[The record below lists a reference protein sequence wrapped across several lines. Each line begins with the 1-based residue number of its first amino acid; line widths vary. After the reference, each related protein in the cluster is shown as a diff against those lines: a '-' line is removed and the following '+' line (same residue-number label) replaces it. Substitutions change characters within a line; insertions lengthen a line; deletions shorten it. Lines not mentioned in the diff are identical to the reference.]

1 MMVRTNGHATL
12 TTPPARSLAYQALSQ
27 GLVYPDAA
35 RLADLPA
42 WQKALVHALA
52 PAAPDEQPLA
62 AALAALPADSA
73 QAVQR
78 LQVEYTRLFIN
89 AVPHVLAPPYAS
101 AYSGEGLLMGPPAEA
116 AIRAYRQAGLAFTP
130 DDHTLPDHLA
140 AELEFIAF
148 LCQEEEAAWASDD
161 ATVAGQ
167 RRSQQQVFLTSQL
180 LSWVPAWAQ
189 RAQQA
194 DRSGFYRALA
204 TLIVSWLE
212 FDAHQLAQP
221 AE

>member
-1 MMVRTNGHATL
+1 MVRSNGHTPL
-12 TTPPARSLAYQALSQ
+12 TPSPARSLAYQALSQ
-27 GLVYPDAA
+27 GLLYPDATW
-35 RLADLPA
+35 LAGLPA
-42 WQKALVHALA
+42 WQETLAQALA
-52 PAAPDEQPLA
+52 PLGPDEQPLA
-62 AALAALPADSA
+62 AAWAALPADAA

-78 LQVEYTRLFIN
+78 LQVEHTRLFIN

-116 AIRAYRQAGLAFTP
+116 AIQAYRQAGLAFTP

-140 AELEFIAF
+140 AELEFMAF
-148 LCQEEEAAWASDD
+148 LCQEEETARANGDVTAAE
-161 ATVAGQ
+161 V
-167 RRSQQQVFLTSQL
+167 RRSQQQVFLSSQL

-204 TLIVSWLE
+204 ALIVSWLE
-212 FDAHQLAQP
+212 FDAHQLAHP